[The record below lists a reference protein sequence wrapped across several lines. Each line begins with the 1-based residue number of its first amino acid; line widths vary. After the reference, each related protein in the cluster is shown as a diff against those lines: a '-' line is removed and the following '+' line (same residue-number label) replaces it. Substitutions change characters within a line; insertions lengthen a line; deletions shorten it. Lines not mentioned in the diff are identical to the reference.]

1 MSRNTDRKK
10 TRSRSKAN
18 TKTLGEGTG
27 FTKILDFT
35 RSEKVHFFLG
45 IILLAISV
53 CMAWSFVSFFTT
65 GAFDQSIIENLRSGD
80 MENQN
85 ELFKNAIGSIG
96 AWTSYYFMNRCFGV
110 AAFGIPLFLVLLSL
124 ALMRAYRVSLLK
136 WFFCIALLTIWSSV
150 ALAMFVNPLV
160 AESHFCLGGEH
171 GLYIGDFVTRY
182 VGLPGLVAILGLV
195 ALCFLGYVSNETII
209 WIRKLLNPTRFL
221 QKVKFTVTNNAK
233 EEDGEETSSY
243 ENLIQTEEDP
253 EVFDDPKAEEI
264 VFEHQGPTPN
274 EKPVVNDDT
283 DDEEP
288 VGNTKDKDDIDMD
301 IVVAGD
307 GGKADGKNVS
317 EAA

>member
-18 TKTLGEGTG
+18 TKTLGEAMG

-110 AAFGIPLFLVLLSL
+110 AAFGICRRF
-124 ALMRAYRVSLLK
+124 
-136 WFFCIALLTIWSSV
+136 IA
-150 ALAMFVNPLV
+150 A
-160 AESHFCLGGEH
+160 C
-171 GLYIGDFVTRY
+171 
-182 VGLPGLVAILGLV
+182 
-195 ALCFLGYVSNETII
+195 
-209 WIRKLLNPTRFL
+209 
-221 QKVKFTVTNNAK
+221 
-233 EEDGEETSSY
+233 
-243 ENLIQTEEDP
+243 
-253 EVFDDPKAEEI
+253 
-264 VFEHQGPTPN
+264 
-274 EKPVVNDDT
+274 
-283 DDEEP
+283 
-288 VGNTKDKDDIDMD
+288 
-301 IVVAGD
+301 
-307 GGKADGKNVS
+307 
-317 EAA
+317 